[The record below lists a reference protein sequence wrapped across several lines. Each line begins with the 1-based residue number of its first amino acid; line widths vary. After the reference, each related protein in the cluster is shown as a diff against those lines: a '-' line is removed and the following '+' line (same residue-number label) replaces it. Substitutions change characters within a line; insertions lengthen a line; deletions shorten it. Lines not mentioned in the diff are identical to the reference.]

1 MGLPRYDDAVSAYKN
16 GLEIDPNNEAL
27 KSGLAAASGT
37 SFTSP
42 LGDVFC
48 RVGDVGQARLWG
60 VLLNVKLRR
69 PNSTE
74 DADIPDAEM
83 TEEEPEPEDMEVPEE
98 EREAR
103 ERKKEAHK
111 EKEKG
116 NAAYEKDF
124 EAAIQ
129 HYAKAI
135 ELNDNDIFRSS
146 PTGQLYVFEQEQ
158 SVIALR
164 KITRSNEEARVS
176 LCTPRLLSS
185 LWPLLIS
192 RGLARVAGVEGGQDE
207 AAAAEEEE
215 AFDGGLSRARH
226 RVVLGLGIN
235 TSDYEKLEVTLK
247 GYGVPTVV
255 AKVSRIDWLRNA
267 AGLADPN
274 YWWGTLRPR
283 SVLDW
288 YLKRVDEAV
297 NEANKLAE
305 GNEFF
310 KEQNYPEAVK
320 HYAEAIKR
328 NPNCPKFGAVCCFFQ
343 AYRNRAA
350 CYIKLG
356 AMPEGLKDAVKC
368 IELDPSF
375 ARGIAEKISD
385 EAKAKG
391 NASFTAGNYTDA
403 IHHFTEVISLALDNH
418 VL

>member
-48 RVGDVGQARLWG
+48 RVGDVGQARHSQSPFEGSRIVQALG

-135 ELNDNDIFRSS
+135 ELNDNDISFLTNRGSCV
-146 PTGQLYVFEQEQ
+146 PGNGANVFEQEQ

-305 GNEFF
+305 
-310 KEQNYPEAVK
+310 ADS
-320 HYAEAIKR
+320 
-328 NPNCPKFGAVCCFFQ
+328 
-343 AYRNRAA
+343 YR
-350 CYIKLG
+350 
-356 AMPEGLKDAVKC
+356 DAV
-368 IELDPSF
+368 S
-375 ARGIAEKISD
+375 
-385 EAKAKG
+385 
-391 NASFTAGNYTDA
+391 T
-403 IHHFTEVISLALDNH
+403 IHCSCL
-418 VL
+418 